1 MKQVLFSVVIGFSTL
16 AAAELP
22 NIQPYQ
28 PTANKYLVDGK
39 EASAGQATLAKLQG
53 KTVMQCSEMI
63 LAEGKNGLSFK
74 KKK

>member
-1 MKQVLFSVVIGFSTL
+1 MKHVIFASLLISSTI
-16 AAAELP
+16 ATAELP
-22 NIQPYQ
+22 QIQPYQ

-39 EASAGQATLAKLQG
+39 EVNAGQATLAALNG
-53 KTVMQCSEMI
+53 KIVMQCSQMM